1 MHQQKEQQQQQQ
13 HTAQTPS
20 SHSVTLQQTRKKVRF
35 AEADDAADLRLL
47 CDESAL
53 DQHQLLVDSV
63 SALSDKEL
71 GELLRDIK
79 TESAIKPEPL
89 SPDPVPLAATP
100 PQPLQ
105 QSSSSALIV
114 APRRPLEQQQQQQQQ
129 HQQQQPTVQFEFN
142 RLPAVARRRILM
154 LLKNEAPHAP
164 CVCWLWSQLLNDDAH
179 ETCEYL
185 VTRERRLQAAYAR
198 SVRQPEIKREMLP
211 MLIDWL
217 VDVSEEFELLPV
229 TFHTAV
235 VYLRWHLAHN
245 QVRKT
250 ELQLLGATCLFVAAK
265 YHEKDSDVPTVLDFV
280 YMGDSAYTQQAM
292 LNAEVKLVHSLD
304 FELQPTTALSFLH
317 LYCDALQVRPH
328 TDAQVFWMAMHL
340 LELSL
345 LRTSTM
351 RLRPSV
357 AAAAALHIAIAT
369 RIGSALAIDVWDGS
383 LYMLTGLTPSRAPM
397 SNAVVSFYQLRINPP
412 TVPGHPLGAIHA
424 KFLLPTY
431 ASVAAVPLPLTAPI
445 P

>member
-1 MHQQKEQQQQQQ
+1 
-13 HTAQTPS
+13 
-20 SHSVTLQQTRKKVRF
+20 
-35 AEADDAADLRLL
+35 
-47 CDESAL
+47 
-53 DQHQLLVDSV
+53 
-63 SALSDKEL
+63 
-71 GELLRDIK
+71 
-79 TESAIKPEPL
+79 
-89 SPDPVPLAATP
+89 
-100 PQPLQ
+100 
-105 QSSSSALIV
+105 
-114 APRRPLEQQQQQQQQ
+114 
-129 HQQQQPTVQFEFN
+129 
-142 RLPAVARRRILM
+142 M

-179 ETCEYL
+179 DMCEYL

-198 SVRQPEIKREMLP
+198 SVRQPEIKRDMLP

-217 VDVSEEFELLPV
+217 VDVSEEFELRPV

-245 QVRKT
+245 QVRKS
-250 ELQLLGATCLFVAAK
+250 ELQLLGATALFVAAK
-265 YHEKDSDVPTVLDFV
+265 YHEKDDDVPSVLDFV

-292 LNAEVKLVHSLD
+292 INAEVKLVHCLD

-397 SNAVVSFYQLRINPP
+397 SNAVVSFYQLRQNPP

-431 ASVAAVPLPLTAPI
+431 ASVAAVPLPPTPPI
-445 P
+445 PQ